1 MHSSVK
7 INNGKCTFGVFK
19 EPLNAGDFILNKKAK
34 TTFCSNV
41 TCNQSSRTLNTQS
54 NKLLF
59 KQANYLNSCVC
70 AKYFNTANL
79 NVNLLTTLDL
89 TNISVIS
96 SNNSPYAS
104 PTPITTT
111 TTPYLDYQIDPS
123 GNLFG
128 NTNCG
133 LLNYETDL
141 VFNTST

>member
-1 MHSSVK
+1 
-7 INNGKCTFGVFK
+7 
-19 EPLNAGDFILNKKAK
+19 
-34 TTFCSNV
+34 
-41 TCNQSSRTLNTQS
+41 
-54 NKLLF
+54 
-59 KQANYLNSCVC
+59 VC

-79 NVNLLTTLDL
+79 NVNLLTALDL

-111 TTPYLDYQIDPS
+111 ATPYLDYQIDPS

-141 VFNTST
+141 VFNPTT